1 MLYFCLIMEKVG
13 TFIFFKVIF
22 YYAVDSTE
30 IIVPFNS
37 GFPDPIVVLNVATV
51 SKSNVTQWPTCL
63 IPEENTSAELL
74 ICLNVDESLKRKL
87 FSSNL

>member
-1 MLYFCLIMEKVG
+1 MEKVG

-51 SKSNVTQWPTCL
+51 SKSNVTQ
-63 IPEENTSAELL
+63 
-74 ICLNVDESLKRKL
+74 
-87 FSSNL
+87 

>member
-1 MLYFCLIMEKVG
+1 MTYSHLLKSFFAVLLSDYGKSRYIH
-13 TFIFFKVIF
+13 FFKVIF

-51 SKSNVTQWPTCL
+51 SKSNVTQ
-63 IPEENTSAELL
+63 
-74 ICLNVDESLKRKL
+74 
-87 FSSNL
+87 